1 MKSRKTAVYLFTA
14 FWILVALIIGREQ
27 KRFPFFIAICADGK
41 EETLLCQQEE
51 ESAYFFIPSY
61 AEAGA
66 LTIHV
71 DGISGVSL
79 NGVRLSDGMDAE
91 AFPVNTPMELTY
103 RSMTGVRKSR
113 VTFVTSA
120 NIATMHLSVPSDG
133 MEYVHAKKGNA
144 TSGTARLYDA
154 QGKLRYDGDLDSI
167 KGRGN
172 STWLFDKK
180 PYSIKLGTEADLLGT
195 GAAKK
200 WILLANDDSFSQL
213 RNKVAYSFA
222 EDAGMAYTPAC
233 DWVDLYVNGTYYGLY
248 LLTERNEIHPQR
260 VNIDADNSFL
270 VSMELEWRMIDQG
283 YPYLKTENGTVLRI
297 QQSTIPEEQMQE
309 IWQSTENA
317 ILAEDGVDPVSG
329 KHWTEWIDVDSWAQ
343 KYLLEELFGNYDGG
357 SLSQFFYYEE
367 SEGKIYAGP
376 VWDMDSAFGIIYGAS
391 GENAIL
397 AGRRYIWTEEDMPLF
412 YFLSQKEE
420 FMERVVELYQKEYVP
435 LLKQYCS
442 EKIYALE
449 ERVEQAAQMDQIRWK
464 VWGTFQSAESIC
476 EYLNRRMD
484 FFDTFWFD
492 TEEYCFLHTFE
503 ASFPVKKGETVQNF
517 PYMDGEWYLAETGE
531 RYDLTAPVYQD
542 VLIVLAD
549 SQSEG

>member
-1 MKSRKTAVYLFTA
+1 
-14 FWILVALIIGREQ
+14 
-27 KRFPFFIAICADGK
+27 
-41 EETLLCQQEE
+41 
-51 ESAYFFIPSY
+51 
-61 AEAGA
+61 
-66 LTIHV
+66 
-71 DGISGVSL
+71 
-79 NGVRLSDGMDAE
+79 
-91 AFPVNTPMELTY
+91 
-103 RSMTGVRKSR
+103 
-113 VTFVTSA
+113 
-120 NIATMHLSVPSDG
+120 
-133 MEYVHAKKGNA
+133 
-144 TSGTARLYDA
+144 
-154 QGKLRYDGDLDSI
+154 
-167 KGRGN
+167 
-172 STWLFDKK
+172 
-180 PYSIKLGTEADLLGT
+180 
-195 GAAKK
+195 
-200 WILLANDDSFSQL
+200 
-213 RNKVAYSFA
+213 
-222 EDAGMAYTPAC
+222 
-233 DWVDLYVNGTYYGLY
+233 
-248 LLTERNEIHPQR
+248 
-260 VNIDADNSFL
+260 
-270 VSMELEWRMIDQG
+270 
-283 YPYLKTENGTVLRI
+283 
-297 QQSTIPEEQMQE
+297 MQE

-449 ERVEQAAQMDQIRWK
+449 ESVEQAAQMDQIRWK

-492 TEEYCFLHTFE
+492 AEEYCFLHTFE
-503 ASFPVKKGETVQNF
+503 ASFPVKKGETAQNF

-531 RYDLTAPVYQD
+531 RYDVTAPVYQD